1 MSRHQ
6 RLFRRIALASSL
18 AALPQAASAT
28 TGMPQLNFANPLT
41 LDQVGW
47 GAAIFVLFLLLSW
60 VWGLPQVSSVLERRS
75 AAIAADLEM
84 ARTAKTEADRAVAE
98 MTDAIARARA
108 EAQGSI
114 NAALEQAKQQA
125 ALQATA
131 LNEQL
136 QTQLHEAELRINEAR
151 QTAMRALRQ
160 VATETAE
167 SVVARLT
174 GIPAEPTRLQRA
186 VAAALAARGQA

>member
-18 AALPQAASAT
+18 AALPQAASAA

-186 VAAALAARGQA
+186 VAAALAARGPA

>member
-6 RLFRRIALASSL
+6 RLRRRIVLASSL
-18 AALPQAASAT
+18 AALPQAASAA

-47 GAAIFVLFLLLSW
+47 GAVIFVVFLLLCW

-84 ARTAKTEADRAVAE
+84 ARHAKTEADRAVAE
-98 MTDAIARARA
+98 MADAIARARG
-108 EAQGSI
+108 EAQASI
-114 NAALEQAKQQA
+114 NAALEGAKQQA
-125 ALQATA
+125 AAQTAA
-131 LNEQL
+131 LNERL
-136 QTQLHEAELRINEAR
+136 EAQLHEAGLRIDDAR

-167 SVVARLT
+167 TVIARLA
-174 GIPAEPTRLQRA
+174 GIPAEPARLQRA
-186 VAAALAARGQA
+186 VAAALAARGQG